1 MEGQTILTWNV
12 PNWITVV
19 LMAVLGFAVI
29 GLAANSIAKMRANN
43 ASN

>member
-1 MEGQTILTWNV
+1 MDGPTILTWNV

-19 LMAVLGFAVI
+19 LMAVLGFAAI
-29 GLAANSIAKMRANN
+29 GLVTNSINRMKANN

>member
-1 MEGQTILTWNV
+1 MDGPTILTWNV

-19 LMAVLGFAVI
+19 LMAVLGFAAI
-29 GLAANSIAKMRANN
+29 GLVANATNKMSAKD

>member
-1 MEGQTILTWNV
+1 MDGPTILTWNV

-19 LMAVLGFAVI
+19 LMAVLGFAAI
-29 GLAANSIAKMRANN
+29 GLVANTVNKMQANN

>member
-1 MEGQTILTWNV
+1 MEGSTILTWNV

-19 LMAVLGFAVI
+19 LMAVLGFAAI
-29 GLAANSIAKMRANN
+29 GLVANSVNKMSAKN

>member
-1 MEGQTILTWNV
+1 MNETILTWNI

-19 LMAVLGFAVI
+19 LMAILGFAVI
-29 GLAANSIAKMRANN
+29 GLAANAISKVKPD

>member
-1 MEGQTILTWNV
+1 MDGPTILTWNV

-29 GLAANSIAKMRANN
+29 GLVANQTKKLSNNN

>member
-1 MEGQTILTWNV
+1 MDGPTILTWNV

-29 GLAANSIAKMRANN
+29 GLAANQLNKMGSGNE
-43 ASN
+43 AS